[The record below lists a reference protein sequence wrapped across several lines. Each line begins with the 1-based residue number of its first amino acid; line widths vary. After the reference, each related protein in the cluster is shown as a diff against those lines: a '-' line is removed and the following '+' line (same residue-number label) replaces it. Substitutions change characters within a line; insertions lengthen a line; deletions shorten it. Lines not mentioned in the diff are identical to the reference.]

1 MKLGNL
7 SKLVKG
13 KLLKMFS
20 NIVIKNG
27 LNQYRSKCGAWEVG
41 RKPLKAVFLMPSI
54 TRKITQATFGPYHLF
69 PSDGNWIVKAI

>member
-27 LNQYRSKCGAWEVG
+27 LNQYRSVPTGKREGS
-41 RKPLKAVFLMPSI
+41 RPHTTAVCMPSI
-54 TRKITQATFGPYHLF
+54 TRESQATPDHGIYFKVMETG
-69 PSDGNWIVKAI
+69 